1 METNKSHS
9 RSTDDYDRKRI
20 WLDLPYNSKLGKLG
34 GGGGGGW
41 EKLEKILIK
50 KIKRYFKEK
59 VNIVVKYR
67 TNNYLYFV
75 QRKMK

>member
-34 GGGGGGW
+34 KGGR
-41 EKLEKILIK
+41 EKLEKFLIK

>member
-34 GGGGGGW
+34 GGK
-41 EKLEKILIK
+41 EKLEKFLIK

>member
-34 GGGGGGW
+34 GW
-41 EKLEKILIK
+41 REKLEKFLIK

>member
-9 RSTDDYDRKRI
+9 RLIDDDDRKRI
-20 WLDLPYNSKLGKLG
+20 WLDFPYNSKLGKLG
-34 GGGGGGW
+34 G
-41 EKLEKILIK
+41 EKLEKFLIK

-75 QRKMK
+75 QRKME